1 MSEYTPGTYV
11 KGGIERSANSAREAV
26 ALVFEGFKLKPEV
39 VEPEVVE
46 VVEPVSDPAPAEVP
60 VVVETPKAEAPKP
73 RAPKNTTT
81 NPED

>member
-11 KGGIERSANSAREAV
+11 KGGIERNANSAREAV
-26 ALVFEGFKLKPEV
+26 ALVFEGFKPKA

-46 VVEPVSDPAPAEVP
+46 VVEPVSEPVVAEVP

-73 RAPKNTTT
+73 RAPKSTAT
-81 NPED
+81 NQED